1 MNKKNAKEKKWLL
14 KKNKGR
20 KQLVK
25 IYLKTW
31 KKKKVRRKPRKRKFK
46 QRKKLLMKMLHKS
59 DKTYVGG
66 E

>member
-31 KKKKVRRKPRKRKFK
+31 KKKRLEEK
-46 QRKKLLMKMLHKS
+46 QENENLNKEKKC
-59 DKTYVGG
+59 
-66 E
+66 

>member
-1 MNKKNAKEKKWLL
+1 MNKTNAKEKKWLL

-31 KKKKVRRKPRKRKFK
+31 KKKKKKVRRKAR
-46 QRKKLLMKMLHKS
+46 Q
-59 DKTYVGG
+59 
-66 E
+66 